1 MIARLLFTSLLNA
14 LLIKVDSELNSKDA
28 AELMQKINASL
39 VNMLTNST
47 QFYAPFIACL
57 LVSTAL
63 LHYTLQCIG
72 LVSVCLS
79 LSHDMAELMQKI
91 VASPSPTNMLT
102 S

>member
-14 LLIKVDSELNSKDA
+14 LLIKVDSELSSKDA

-79 LSHDMAELMQKI
+79 LCLM
-91 VASPSPTNMLT
+91 TWLN
-102 S
+102 